1 MVGLPVSWLRCS
13 AAAKFTLCHS
23 TNDHYPLRLKND
35 GDWAPFL
42 QSSPVTPQQQ
52 SSVTIEAS
60 IFLLFRWRTSFL
72 LCGQEWLDVWG
83 LLVGG
88 AKKLSDLPMWLQY
101 YPKTLFDTINRS
113 GSGVVSKQELR
124 LFFTGQFSVNE

>member
-1 MVGLPVSWLRCS
+1 M
-13 AAAKFTLCHS
+13 FTLCHS
-23 TNDHYPLRLKND
+23 TNDQYPLRLKND

-60 IFLLFRWRTSFL
+60 IFLLFLWRTL
-72 LCGQEWLDVWG
+72 LIFCGQEWLDVWG

-124 LFFTGQFSVNE
+124 LFFTGQFSVNK